1 MSTFASGSSKNRRE
15 AGRRDFLGLVGAAVS
30 SAIAGLVLGAMSSDT
45 ARQAIPLVHTFD
57 PALLCRAQTTA
68 ALPARAAK
76 RVQFLAPNSGGTK

>member
-30 SAIAGLVLGAMSSDT
+30 SAIAGLVLGMSSDT